1 MCARVKKAVKWHT
14 WHRNV
19 KLQLRH
25 VADVSDVDVALAKL
39 FVASSGA
46 TVRRLI
52 VLRCQLVTQLVTLV
66 ECQAGSLRVR
76 HLLSLLLMRGPM
88 LRAPDA
94 DVVVLCEMVAAAP
107 GMAEWWM
114 ISVMVDF
121 VLPVHVMIVPL
132 AATWQEPP
140 VNLHQ
145 AAAARHPAFA
155 AFISREQ
162 W

>member
-1 MCARVKKAVKWHT
+1 MKKAVKWHT

-66 ECQAGSLRVR
+66 EWQAGSLRVR
-76 HLLSLLLMRGPM
+76 RLLSLLLPKGPM

-94 DVVVLCEMVAAAP
+94 DVDDL
-107 GMAEWWM
+107 
-114 ISVMVDF
+114 
-121 VLPVHVMIVPL
+121 
-132 AATWQEPP
+132 
-140 VNLHQ
+140 
-145 AAAARHPAFA
+145 
-155 AFISREQ
+155 
-162 W
+162 

>member
-1 MCARVKKAVKWHT
+1 M
-14 WHRNV
+14 
-19 KLQLRH
+19 LLRH
-25 VADVSDVDVALAKL
+25 VAGVSDVDVVLAKL

-46 TVRRLI
+46 TVRLLI
-52 VLRCQLVTQLVTLV
+52 VLRCQLVIQLAILV

-76 HLLSLLLMRGPM
+76 HLLSLLLMKGPM

-94 DVVVLCEMVAAAP
+94 DVVVLCEMVAAAL

-114 ISVMVDF
+114 ISAMVDF
-121 VLPVHVMIVPL
+121 VLPVHVTIAPL
-132 AATWQEPP
+132 AATWQEPL

-145 AAAARHPAFA
+145 AAAARHLASA